1 MINEKVLNDRV
12 KLLEQELA
20 TVAEKCERMDGAMAE
35 LEDLK
40 MQVNA
45 LKLFIGRR
53 HPEFKKEFL
62 EIFEKVKNG

>member
-20 TVAEKCERMDGAMAE
+20 TLTEKCERLEGAVAG

-40 MQVNA
+40 KQVNA

-53 HPEFKKEFL
+53 HSEFKKEFL
-62 EIFEKVKNG
+62 EIFEKIKTG